1 MMNHMTEKWPL
12 RRAVVIGILL
22 VTAAGCNSANLGN
35 IDETDD
41 PRETMPGP
49 GVLANEQGESPLTV
63 KTGADKEVTREAAEP
78 AVREATS
85 PAPAVAPVM
94 DEKAEFEQFKKWDN
108 LRTNDAD
115 SAEYQEFLEWLK
127 FQKFKA
133 GQ

>member
-1 MMNHMTEKWPL
+1 MMKKINQVWHMKW
-12 RRAVVIGILL
+12 AVIAGVLL
-22 VTAAGCNSANLGN
+22 LTAVGCSSTNLGD

-49 GVLANEQGESPLTV
+49 GVLADEQGETPL
-63 KTGADKEVTREAAEP
+63 KLETGADKKSAQSTQSIAVVT
-78 AVREATS
+78 
-85 PAPAVAPVM
+85 
-94 DEKAEFEQFKKWDN
+94 DEQTEFEQFKKWDH
-108 LRTNDAD
+108 LRTDAAD